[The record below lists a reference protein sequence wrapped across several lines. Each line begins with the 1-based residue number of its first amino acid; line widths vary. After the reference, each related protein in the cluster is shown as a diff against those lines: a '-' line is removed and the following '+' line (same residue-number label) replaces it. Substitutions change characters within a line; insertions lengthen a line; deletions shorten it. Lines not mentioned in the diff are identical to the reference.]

1 MTADERAGVRT
12 LGKTREIILPKTDFT
27 KSALTFEPLQLQ
39 GRETAH
45 FEALEQLFLT
55 VPNMKRLELQER
67 IRKPFKIAIA
77 HAVKRELS
85 YIREAFTICTMRLTP
100 TRPPDNYEGNE
111 DCLSHVKKRKN
122 LALKKVRDY
131 R

>member
-1 MTADERAGVRT
+1 MRNHIT
-12 LGKTREIILPKTDFT
+12 KTDFVV
-27 KSALTFEPLQLQ
+27 SAITFEPLQLQ

-100 TRPPDNYEGNE
+100 TRPPDNCEGNE

>member
-1 MTADERAGVRT
+1 MRNHIT
-12 LGKTREIILPKTDFT
+12 KTDFVV
-27 KSALTFEPLQLQ
+27 SAITFEPLQLQ

-55 VPNMKRLELQER
+55 VPNMTRLELQER

-100 TRPPDNYEGNE
+100 TRPPDNYEGIE